1 MLKYFKADE
10 SIMLEALIANP
21 YFVNAVIVIASL
33 YILFKSADLM
43 VFGITNYAKKLGLS
57 DYLIG
62 LVVIAMAASAPEVI
76 ASIMGLQYGD
86 SGIVF
91 GAIIGSNMVH
101 MALAVGV
108 LAVVGRRIN
117 VECKILDKALFPLW
131 IMLMLPF
138 VLSADGVLSRPD
150 GLILI
155 GLFVAY
161 LIFLWR
167 QEGTFGKIKKR
178 VMLKSLWRDAF
189 VFLGCLVALLL
200 AGRWLVFGAVNLAN
214 LWALTPYFISLTV
227 IGIGTTIPDF
237 AIELRSLFRKHEAI
251 GLGDILG
258 SLIIELVLYF
268 GILSL
273 IRPLVIDFDNVLT
286 AAIFLIGSIS
296 FILYIIKHKV
306 LTWKHGIVLLGIYA
320 AFLGVELFKIV

>member
-1 MLKYFKADE
+1 MFD
-10 SIMLEALIANP
+10 ALIKNP
-21 YFVNAVIVIASL
+21 YVVNTFIVLASL
-33 YILFKSADLM
+33 YILFKAADLM

-62 LVVIAMAASAPEVI
+62 LVVIAMAASAPEII
-76 ASIMGLQYGD
+76 ASIMGLEYGG

-108 LAVVGRRIN
+108 LAVIGKRIN
-117 VECKILDKALFPLW
+117 VECKILGKALFPMW
-131 IMLMLPF
+131 VMLMLPF
-138 VLSADGVLSRPD
+138 VLAADGVLSRPD
-150 GLILI
+150 GVVLI
-155 GLFVAY
+155 GLFVVY
-161 LIFLWR
+161 IGFLWR

-178 VMLKSLWRDAF
+178 VMLGSLWRDAF
-189 VFLGCLVALLL
+189 VFLGCFVALLL

-214 LWALTPYFISLTV
+214 LVSLTPYFISLTV

-251 GLGDILG
+251 GMGDILG
-258 SLIIELVLYF
+258 SLVIELILYF

-273 IRPLVIDFDNVLT
+273 VRPLMIDFSNFWS

-296 FILYIIKHKV
+296 FMLYIISQKI
-306 LTWKHGIVLLGIYA
+306 LTWKHGIILLGIYT
-320 AFLGVELFKIV
+320 AFLGTELFKVI

>member
-1 MLKYFKADE
+1 MFEVLVGNHYVLNLF
-10 SIMLEALIANP
+10 
-21 YFVNAVIVIASL
+21 IVIASL

-43 VFGITNYAKKLGLS
+43 VFGISDYAKKLGLS

-62 LVVIAMAASAPEVI
+62 LVVIAMSASAPEII
-76 ASIMGLQYGD
+76 ASIMGLQYEG

-108 LAVVGRRIN
+108 LAVIGRRIN

-138 VLSADGVLSRPD
+138 ILSADGVLSRPD
-150 GLILI
+150 GVILI

-161 LIFLWR
+161 IVFLWR
-167 QEGTFGKIKKR
+167 QEGTFGKLKTR
-178 VMLKSLWRDAF
+178 VMLGSLWRDALI
-189 VFLGCLVALLL
+189 FLGCFVALLL

-214 LWALTPYFISLTV
+214 LFSLTPYFISLTI

-258 SLIIELVLYF
+258 SLVIELVLYF
-268 GILSL
+268 GILSFFK
-273 IRPLVIDFDNVLT
+273 PLTIDFANVWS
-286 AAIFLIGSIS
+286 AAIFLVGSIS
-296 FILYIIKHKV
+296 FMLYIINGKI
-306 LTWKHGIVLLGIYA
+306 LTWKHGIILLCIYA
-320 AFLGVELFKIV
+320 AFLGTELFKL